1 MEALFNIIQLYESVT
16 SVVFV
21 ILNQHPESMKSI
33 TEQINKAIEKIEQ
46 YAQIGCLSLICCGAA
61 ILSQFN
67 RIIGIVDE
75 KLGEMGITKIGEYF
89 FSLIEVFC
97 KLTHV
102 DLKDTEKLKALS
114 ESIQDMVKSISTL
127 LRSTFGDSI
136 PSPDRKSKWG
146 PLDVTE
152 RIQAKLSKFETQSVV
167 VERTV
172 KSFESFFKAVE
183 KIDDNF
189 EELKI
194 KSSQRQAAQPPDVS
208 ANENEDFV
216 RAESR
221 LNIASEILARN
232 ESAVEEVRK
241 TARFFQ
247 HLETILSYGV
257 LLFKNE
263 DDILN
268 PLLDNVD
275 ECTRIIVKIK
285 SLINIP

>member
-1 MEALFNIIQLYESVT
+1 
-16 SVVFV
+16 
-21 ILNQHPESMKSI
+21 
-33 TEQINKAIEKIEQ
+33 
-46 YAQIGCLSLICCGAA
+46 
-61 ILSQFN
+61 
-67 RIIGIVDE
+67 VDD
-75 KLGEMGITKIGEYF
+75 KLGEMGITKMAEYF
-89 FSLIEVFC
+89 VGLIEVFC
-97 KLTHV
+97 KLIHV

-114 ESIQDMVKSISTL
+114 ESIQDMAKSISTL
-127 LRSTFGDSI
+127 LRATFGDSI
-136 PSPDRKSKWG
+136 PSHDRKSKWA
-146 PLDVTE
+146 PLDITE
-152 RIQAKLSKFETQSVV
+152 RIRAKLSKFETQSVV

-189 EELKI
+189 EELKT
-194 KSSQRQAAQPPDVS
+194 KSSQRQAAQPSDVS
-208 ANENEDFV
+208 ANENDDFV

-221 LNIASEILARN
+221 FNLASEILTRN
-232 ESAVEEVRK
+232 ESAMEEIRK

-275 ECTRIIVKIK
+275 ECTRIIVAIK
-285 SLINIP
+285 LINYKYSYNFMI